1 MKFTAPISNRI
12 LPRVLQSK
20 SPRYQKAQTWKLK
33 SSPRPRVA
41 SKPPTTLPGKTE
53 SGTGELLRA
62 RTEASRTSALHAK
75 IDGLM
80 SEDLL
85 ALFRETGALLDG
97 HFILRSGLHSRQYF
111 QCALLLQHTDI
122 AAKVCG
128 WLADK
133 LREFDCDA
141 VISPALG
148 GIIVGQEV
156 GRALGKRH
164 IFVEKDEGKLV
175 LRRGFQISPD
185 EKFIVVEDV
194 VTRGGR
200 VQETIDIVRSRGGT
214 VSAVGVIVDRS
225 GETKP
230 NFGCP
235 FVNLIKMDVET
246 FAADKLPPDLAKIPA
261 VKPGSK

>member
-1 MKFTAPISNRI
+1 
-12 LPRVLQSK
+12 
-20 SPRYQKAQTWKLK
+20 
-33 SSPRPRVA
+33 
-41 SKPPTTLPGKTE
+41 
-53 SGTGELLRA
+53 
-62 RTEASRTSALHAK
+62 
-75 IDGLM
+75 M

-85 ALFRETGALLDG
+85 ALFRKTGALLDG

-111 QCALLLQHTDI
+111 QCAILLQHTDI

-128 WLADK
+128 WLGDK
-133 LREFDCDA
+133 LGKFDCDT

-156 GRALGKRH
+156 GRSLGKRH
-164 IFVEKDEGKLV
+164 IFVEKEDGKLV

-200 VQETIDIVRSRGGT
+200 VQETIDIVHDHGAI

-225 GETKP
+225 GDLKP
-230 NFGCP
+230 DFGCP
-235 FVNLIKMDVET
+235 FVSLIEMNVET
-246 FAADKLPPDLAKIPA
+246 FPADNLPPDLAKIPA

>member
-1 MKFTAPISNRI
+1 MN
-12 LPRVLQSK
+12 
-20 SPRYQKAQTWKLK
+20 
-33 SSPRPRVA
+33 
-41 SKPPTTLPGKTE
+41 
-53 SGTGELLRA
+53 
-62 RTEASRTSALHAK
+62 
-75 IDGLM
+75 
-80 SEDLL
+80 EDLL
-85 ALFRETGALLDG
+85 ALFRKTGALLDG
-97 HFILRSGLHSRQYF
+97 HFVLRSGLHSRQYF

-122 AAKVCG
+122 AARVCAQ
-128 WLADK
+128 LADK
-133 LREFDCDA
+133 LRAFDCDA

-164 IFVEKDEGKLV
+164 IFVEKEAGGLA
-175 LRRGFQISPD
+175 LRRGFTINKR
-185 EKFIVVEDV
+185 EKFIVTEDV

-200 VQETIDIVRSRGGT
+200 VQQTIDIVHAHGGI

-225 GETKP
+225 GQEKP

-235 FVNLIKMDVET
+235 FVSLVKMNVET

>member
-1 MKFTAPISNRI
+1 MPDKAGNMPA
-12 LPRVLQSK
+12 LP
-20 SPRYQKAQTWKLK
+20 
-33 SSPRPRVA
+33 
-41 SKPPTTLPGKTE
+41 
-53 SGTGELLRA
+53 
-62 RTEASRTSALHAK
+62 
-75 IDGLM
+75 M

-85 ALFRETGALLDG
+85 ALFRKTSALLDG
-97 HFILRSGLHSRQYF
+97 HFVLRSGLHSREYF
-111 QCALLLQHTDI
+111 QCALLLQHTEI

-133 LREFDCDA
+133 VRQFDCDT

-156 GRALGKRH
+156 GCSLGKRH

-175 LRRGFQISPD
+175 LRRGFQILPN
-185 EKFIVVEDV
+185 EKFVVVEDV

-200 VQETIDIVRSRGGT
+200 VQETIDIVRAHGGV

-225 GETKP
+225 GATKP
-230 NFGCP
+230 DFDCP
-235 FVNLIKMDVET
+235 FVSLIEMNVET
-246 FAADKLPPDLAKIPA
+246 FRADKLPPDLAKMQV

>member
-1 MKFTAPISNRI
+1 
-12 LPRVLQSK
+12 
-20 SPRYQKAQTWKLK
+20 
-33 SSPRPRVA
+33 
-41 SKPPTTLPGKTE
+41 
-53 SGTGELLRA
+53 
-62 RTEASRTSALHAK
+62 
-75 IDGLM
+75 M

-85 ALFRETGALLDG
+85 TLFRKTGALLDG
-97 HFILRSGLHSRQYF
+97 HFVLRSGLHSREYF
-111 QCALLLQHTDI
+111 QCAILLQYSDI

-133 LREFDCDA
+133 VRQFDCDT

-156 GRALGKRH
+156 GRSLGKRH

-175 LRRGFQISPD
+175 LRRGFQISPH
-185 EKFIVVEDV
+185 ESFIVVEDG

-200 VQETIDIVRSRGGT
+200 VQETIDIVHAHGGI

-225 GETKP
+225 GSAKP
-230 NFGCP
+230 DFGCP
-235 FVNLIKMDVET
+235 FVSLVKMNVEN
-246 FAADKLPPDLAKIPA
+246 FDADNLPPDLAKIPA